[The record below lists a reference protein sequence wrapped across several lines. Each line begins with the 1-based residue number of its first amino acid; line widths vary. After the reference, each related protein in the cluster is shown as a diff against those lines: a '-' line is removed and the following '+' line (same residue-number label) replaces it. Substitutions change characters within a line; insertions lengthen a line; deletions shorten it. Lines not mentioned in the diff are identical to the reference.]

1 MKKQLLVIALVLLST
16 GAYSQSFTANEARTL
31 ATYSLDTEQKK
42 VYDYVKSQIYQQA
55 EQKQFGVVVVI
66 DKKRFGFVYENKTD
80 AQSWTWLMTIKARL
94 EIEGYNVDLALNGT
108 TGNLFLTIKW

>member
-1 MKKQLLVIALVLLST
+1 MKKTITIALVLLST
-16 GAYSQSFTANEARTL
+16 GVYSQSFTDKEARTL

-66 DKKRFGFVYENKTD
+66 DKKRFGFVYESKTD
-80 AQSWTWLMTIKARL
+80 AQSWTWIMIIKSRL
-94 EIEGYNVDLALNGT
+94 DIEGYSVELGLNGT
-108 TGNLFLTIKW
+108 TGNLFLIIKW

>member
-1 MKKQLLVIALVLLST
+1 MKKTITIALVLLST
-16 GAYSQSFTANEARTL
+16 GAYSQSFTSKEARVL

-42 VYDYVKSQIYQQA
+42 VYDYIKAQIYQQA

-80 AQSWTWLMTIKARL
+80 AQSWTLLMIIKARL
-94 EIEGYNVDLALNGT
+94 EVEGYSVDLALNGT
-108 TGNLFLTIKW
+108 TGELFLTIKW

>member
-1 MKKQLLVIALVLLST
+1 MKKQLIVIAIALFST

-31 ATYSLDTEQKK
+31 ATHALDTEQKK
-42 VYDYVKSQIYQQA
+42 VYDYIKSQIYQQA

-80 AQSWTWLMTIKARL
+80 AQIWTWLMIIKARL
-94 EIEGYNVDLALNGT
+94 EVEGYNVDLSLNGT
-108 TGNLFLTIKW
+108 IGELFLTIKW